1 MPLEPADSGADALDN
16 ADTATA
22 ATKEGGDGGE
32 PDALDIEEMKKKV
45 ADLEKTAED
54 LQRADQERLTQFGAN
69 AGVEDAPAVEENS
82 IFVGNVDYAVKPE
95 QLKNFFSSCGTI
107 QRCTIMIN
115 TVTYQPR
122 GFGYVEFLEAE
133 AVEDAL
139 QLDGQELNGR
149 AIQV

>member
-1 MPLEPADSGADALDN
+1 
-16 ADTATA
+16 
-22 ATKEGGDGGE
+22 
-32 PDALDIEEMKKKV
+32 MKKKV

-82 IFVGNVDYAVKPE
+82 IYVGNVDYAVKPE

-149 AIQV
+149 AIQVRMHNFLSHIPAKPLSNPIPVVSKIDITCTHAN